1 MSKAGVQAVVNKAM
15 ADETFRKKLKENPGA
30 ALSGF
35 DLTPEE
41 INAFKSGDKAK
52 LQQLGVDERI
62 SKVYLPAV
70 DMLSTNTTPS
80 PLGGGIPPTK
90 K

>member
-15 ADETFRKKLKENPGA
+15 SDETFRKKLKENPSA

-41 INAFKSGDKAK
+41 INALKSGDKTK

-62 SKVYLPAV
+62 SKTIT
-70 DMLSTNTTPS
+70 DSF
-80 PLGGGIPPTK
+80 IPNIPTAEGWRPITK

>member
-1 MSKAGVQAVVNKAM
+1 MSKAGVEAVVNKAM
-15 ADETFRKKLKENPGA
+15 ADETFRRKLKENPVT

-41 INAFKSGDKAK
+41 VAALKSGDKAK

-62 SKVYLPAV
+62 SKAV
-70 DMLSTNTTPS
+70 LDFFMITPQT
-80 PLGGGIPPTK
+80 LGAKPPTIR
-90 K
+90 

>member
-1 MSKAGVQAVVNKAM
+1 MSKAGVQAVVNKM
-15 ADETFRKKLKENPGA
+15 SDETFRKKLKENPSA

-41 INAFKSGDKAK
+41 INALKSGDKTK
-52 LQQLGVDERI
+52 LQQLGVDDRI
-62 SKVYLPAV
+62 SKVVADMFIPNLPTAEGWKP
-70 DMLSTNTTPS
+70 T
-80 PLGGGIPPTK
+80 TK

>member
-1 MSKAGVQAVVNKAM
+1 MSKVGVQAVVTKAM
-15 ADETFRKKLKENPGA
+15 SDETFLKKLKENPGA
-30 ALSGF
+30 ALTGF

-62 SKVYLPAV
+62 SKIVITTLG
-70 DMLSTNTTPS
+70 STTNNTPV
-80 PLGGGIPPTK
+80 PMQHKIK
-90 K
+90 

>member
-15 ADETFRKKLKENPGA
+15 SDETFRKKLKENPSTA
-30 ALSGF
+30 FTGF

-41 INAFKSGDKAK
+41 INALKSGDKTK

-62 SKVYLPAV
+62 SKVAV
-70 DMLSTNTTPS
+70 DMF
-80 PLGGGIPPTK
+80 IPNLPTAEGWKPIPK

>member
-1 MSKAGVQAVVNKAM
+1 MSKAGVQAVVNKM
-15 ADETFRKKLKENPGA
+15 SDETFRKKLKENPSA

-41 INAFKSGDKAK
+41 INALKSGDKTK
-52 LQQLGVDERI
+52 LQQLGVDDRI
-62 SKVYLPAV
+62 SKVVSDMFIPNLPTAE
-70 DMLSTNTTPS
+70 
-80 PLGGGIPPTK
+80 GWRPTK